1 MEIQLELLAL
11 KQINSNQKLVI
22 ALIIDQ
28 EVPSMKIGCDLT
40 TQEMATKLGMKYK
53 QVSDILW
60 DLQELNLISTVV
72 ESRRRESKVTP
83 FYKKLIKG
91 TKEIL
96 ED

>member
-1 MEIQLELLAL
+1 MEIQSELLKL
-11 KQINSNQKLVI
+11 KQINSDQKLVM
-22 ALIIDQ
+22 AVIIDQ
-28 EVPSMKIGCDLT
+28 EVPSMKVGCDLT
-40 TQEMATKLGMKYK
+40 TQEIANLLGMKYK

-91 TKEIL
+91 DKKIL
-96 ED
+96 KD